1 MKEMQRL
8 LEIMAA
14 LRDPER
20 GCPWDLQ
27 QSFETIA
34 PYTLEEAY
42 EVADA
47 IERGDLSALRD
58 ELGDLLLQVV
68 YHSRLAEERGLF
80 AFADV
85 AAGVGE
91 KLVNRH
97 PHVFAAAKLRDAEE
111 QSRDWEA
118 RKAHER
124 AAKAEGGALEGVPMN
139 LPALVRAEKLQKR
152 AARVG
157 FDWPA
162 LPPVFAKVREEL
174 GELERE
180 VEMGATAERVRN
192 ELGDLLFALANLAR
206 KLKLDPE
213 QALRG
218 TNRKFERRFAHV
230 ETRLRE
236 QGRTPEHSNLEEM
249 DTYWDEAKQLGI

>member
-1 MKEMQRL
+1 MNEMQRL
-8 LEIMAA
+8 LEIMAK
-14 LRDPER
+14 LRDPLR

-27 QSFETIA
+27 QSFESIA

-47 IERGDLSALRD
+47 IERGDLVALQG

-68 YHSRLAEERGLF
+68 YHSRMAEEKDLF
-80 AFADV
+80 TFADV

-91 KLVNRH
+91 KLVTRH
-97 PHVFAAAKLRDAEE
+97 PHVFATGEMRDAEE
-111 QSRDWEA
+111 QSRDWET

-124 AAKAEGGALEGVPMN
+124 AAKAEGGALAGVPLN

-180 VEMGATAERVRN
+180 IDAGASTERVRD

-230 ETRLRE
+230 EARLKER
-236 QGRTPEHSNLEEM
+236 GRAPERSSLEEM
-249 DTYWDEAKQLGI
+249 DAYWDEAKRLGI